1 MRRESKYPGGAA
13 LATLLAASA
22 LGLSGCN
29 ENLSSVQPAPQQ
41 ASAELEENFGEEF
54 ATMSRA
60 SANSKPRDI
69 AEVDLPPV
77 SLTGKP
83 VEF

>member
-1 MRRESKYPGGAA
+1 MTSAGKYPRGAA
-13 LATLLAASA
+13 SAALLAASA

-29 ENLSSVQPAPQQ
+29 DHVSAVQPAPEK
-41 ASAELEENFGEEF
+41 ASAALKEKFGEDF

-60 SANSKPRDI
+60 SANSKPRDV
-69 AEVDLPPV
+69 AAADLPPV
-77 SLTGKP
+77 SLTEKP

>member
-1 MRRESKYPGGAA
+1 MRSTGKCPRSAA
-13 LATLLAASA
+13 SAALLAASI

-29 ENLSSVQPAPQQ
+29 ENSASVQPAPER
-41 ASAELEENFGEEF
+41 ASAVLEEKFGEEF

-60 SANSKPRDI
+60 SANSKPRDVAAI
-69 AEVDLPPV
+69 DLPPV
-77 SLTGKP
+77 SLTDKP